1 MPALTFLESQERKRR
16 WSYVKHRKNP
26 SGVPGRPRSPMP
38 LSERRKL
45 ARSRYQKKLRA
56 RGQTVVR
63 LIMGLEDA
71 ALLRRRAADAGTSP
85 GALVIALLHGSADAA
100 AARSAL

>member
-1 MPALTFLESQERKRR
+1 MPALNFIEAQERKRR

-26 SGVPGRPRSPMP
+26 TGVLGRPRSPVP

-56 RGQTVVR
+56 LGQTVVR
-63 LIMGLEDA
+63 LVLGTEDA
-71 ALLRRRAADAGTSP
+71 ALLRRRAATAGTSS
-85 GALVIALLHGSADAA
+85 GALVAALLRHCGE
-100 AARSAL
+100 